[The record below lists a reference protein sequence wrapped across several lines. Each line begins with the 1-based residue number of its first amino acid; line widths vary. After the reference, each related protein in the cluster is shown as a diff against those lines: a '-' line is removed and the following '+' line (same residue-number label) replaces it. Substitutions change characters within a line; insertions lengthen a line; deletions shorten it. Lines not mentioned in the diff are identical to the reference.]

1 MGGNITLSSGE
12 CAHPIDIRNNR
23 KDIKN
28 IIETF
33 LFDINNAFDS
43 SEHWHIWYD
52 LSGIINSRIIFSG
65 STNPLFDNNI
75 SDNEFRKY
83 KPFLGDIDVKI
94 PKEIASRFKIFLESI
109 KGKMIGQVKYLGN
122 NSMSGQIS
130 TLIELPKNFW
140 YITKNIQ
147 IDFEI
152 VDFEDEKPT
161 EFSIFS
167 HSSSWDD
174 IKQNIKGIAHKYLI
188 RSLIAIKKHDN
199 VVLLTKND
207 RISKKDINM
216 NIMSYSVD
224 KGFRFKFTKS
234 GCLDGKIAIKEIEPK
249 DRIYYQD
256 IGLMFSIIFGY
267 MPSGNDMVLFSSF
280 MGILDLIKQ
289 SFCEDDIIEIYNR
302 IVELLFGPKSQKLY
316 KDVSGKTQDYEVK
329 MAVISKFYESFDFID
344 IVDSSLID
352 NFYKV
357 YK

>member
-12 CAHPIDIRNNR
+12 CAHLIDIRNNR
-23 KDIKN
+23 QDIKN
-28 IIETF
+28 IIEIF
-33 LFDINNAFDS
+33 LFDINNAFDNS
-43 SEHWHIWYD
+43 IWYD
-52 LSGIINSRIIFSG
+52 LSGLINSRTIFSG
-65 STNPLFDNNI
+65 STAPLFDNNI
-75 SDNEFRKY
+75 TDVEFKKY

-94 PKEIASRFKIFLESI
+94 PKEIANRFKIFLESM

-130 TLIELPKNFW
+130 ALIEPPKNL
-140 YITKNIQ
+140 IPNIQ

-152 VDFEDEKPT
+152 VDFKDEKPT

-167 HSSSWDD
+167 HSSSWND

-188 RSLIAIKKHDN
+188 RSLIAIKKHED
-199 VVLLTKND
+199 VVLLTKNN

-216 NIMSYSVD
+216 NVMSYSVD
-224 KGFRFKFTKS
+224 KGFRFKFIKS
-234 GCLDGKIAIKEIEPK
+234 GCLDGKMTVKEIVPS

-267 MPSGNDMVLFSSF
+267 MPSGNDMVLFGSF
-280 MGILDLIKQ
+280 TGILDLIKQ
-289 SFCEDDIIEIYNR
+289 SFCEDDIINVYNK
-302 IVELLFGPKSQKLY
+302 IVDLLFGPKAQKLY

-352 NFYKV
+352 DFYKV